1 MTQSLI
7 KKIASRFLKREALS
21 NVTVKNVQ
29 DESKYVPLK
38 DMHVGFNTML
48 LLRRLFNEGDID
60 QAQSDKFL
68 LSAQSFYKESLL
80 YVLNKMDSKHDFWI
94 HDVWINFFNREN
106 EHWDDINYFVE
117 RYELILNFDEY
128 SYKLLYDQ
136 FHEYNVVNENEIK
149 LEETIISEYDDGSKG
164 YRMDTI
170 WYMLNNLISLFRNNS
185 RFHLLFR
192 VARLILITPHSN
204 SGIERVYSLMNKNNR
219 RPRLRAET
227 FASLAIS
234 FHVLSFANF
243 LMR

>member
-7 KKIASRFLKREALS
+7 KKIASCFLKREVLS

-29 DESKYVPLK
+29 DESNYVPLK

-106 EHWDDINYFVE
+106 AHWDDVNYFVE
-117 RYELILNFDEY
+117 RYESILNFDEY
-128 SYKLLYDQ
+128 SYELLYDQ
-136 FHEYNVVNENEIK
+136 FHEYKLVNENEIK
-149 LEETIISEYDDGSKG
+149 LEEAIISEYDDGSKD

-170 WYMLNNLISLFRNNS
+170 WYMLNNLKSLIGI
-185 RFHLLFR
+185 
-192 VARLILITPHSN
+192 ILVFI
-204 SGIERVYSLMNKNNR
+204 YCFK
-219 RPRLRAET
+219 
-227 FASLAIS
+227 
-234 FHVLSFANF
+234 
-243 LMR
+243 